1 MKTSYHL
8 DSGPV
13 RRSQPN
19 IEFAM
24 TPMIDVIFLLLV
36 FFLATSSFRA
46 VEKLLPSALSQ
57 SKPTQGDQD
66 TLPPEELN
74 ELLEQVVVKLRQQA
88 GVVVAEFNGTPLDN
102 FADLQFRLISIA
114 QLQTS
119 LPVIIA
125 PEPTVTAD
133 RVVRAYDWARAV
145 GLTQVYLTIDTR

>member
-36 FFLATSSFRA
+36 FFLATSSFRV
-46 VEKLLPSALSQ
+46 VEKLLPSTLSQ
-57 SKPTQGDQD
+57 TTPAKGDQEM
-66 TLPPEELN
+66 LPTEEMN
-74 ELLEQVVVKLRQQA
+74 ELLDQVIVKLRQPA
-88 GVVVAEFNGTPLDN
+88 DMVVAEINGTRLES
-102 FADLQFRLISIA
+102 FEDLRLRLISIA
-114 QLQTS
+114 QLQS
-119 LPVIIA
+119 GLPVIID

-133 RVVRAYDWARAV
+133 RVVKAYDWARSA
-145 GLTQVYLTIDTR
+145 GLTRVYLAIDHR